1 MKTTV
6 LLFIGL
12 VCWGTSLSQK
22 DSRAAY
28 LRFPTIPPIDLVQ
41 LDNTHLTKEG
51 LLKDKKTLIMF
62 FSPTCEHCQH
72 QMRDMLDS
80 SDLLKDVEIVL
91 ATYQP
96 VNEIQEFF
104 QKYELAK
111 YKNIKIGRD
120 EKFMLPPYFRMKNL
134 PYLALYHHTGDLLTT
149 FDGNVSVEKLV
160 KTFTAKD

>member
-1 MKTTV
+1 MKTAAC
-6 LLFIGL
+6 LLIGL
-12 VCWGTSLSQK
+12 ACWVAGLSQK

-41 LDNTHLTKEG
+41 LDNTHLTKES
-51 LLKDKKTLIMF
+51 LVKDKKTLIMF

-72 QMRDMLDS
+72 QIRDMLDS
-80 SDLLKDVEIVL
+80 SDLLKDIEIVL

-96 VNEIQEFF
+96 TNEIQEFF
-104 QKYELAK
+104 QKYELIK

-134 PYLALYHHTGDLLTT
+134 PYLALYRDTGDLITT

-160 KTFTAKD
+160 KTFAPKG